1 MSEKAIKQKEPVN
14 ELSRSMIRLQ
24 VDRILASEIF
34 SRSERLS
41 GFLKFIVEQTLEGRG
56 DGLKEQVIGAEFYGK
71 GPDFDGAADSVV
83 RVDARRLRDKL
94 REYYSEFGQEPVII
108 SLRKGA
114 YVPSFERNPAA
125 PTLVQFP
132 VQEQPAPVTISRRRN
147 WTHIGVAVALLATAC
162 GTAFWFAVPKDQRP
176 TVRLAPLV
184 SHPYNE
190 GPPSLSPDGTMVAF
204 ACAPAGGSGPT
215 DICVRAVGT
224 ETDHRVTDTPQ
235 SEVEPAWSP
244 DGQHILFVRVGAGI
258 FIVSHLGGPDR
269 KVWDSGSLVGWM
281 PDGESI
287 LVRQQG
293 EGGPRIYRVYPDT
306 GEKRWVTSPPVGI
319 GDWTFAASPNGRVLA
334 FVGVERPGVADLYV
348 VPIEGGPPRRLTD
361 WNHVISNV
369 AWTADGRELIYSA
382 GGRLWRIPAYGS
394 RIGRGTPIGDIPA
407 PVDRFSMSRPG
418 RDGTT
423 RIAFRSSHREDVLH
437 VIDLEAPL
445 VDGKI
450 EAGHPIAASTR
461 VDFPG
466 AFSRDARMIAFV
478 STRANMTGYELWIG
492 HPDGTGLR
500 QVTSL
505 AAAALV
511 VGSWSPDGERIAFDA
526 AVAGNSDIYVS
537 SVHGGKPVQLTFAPS
552 LDGQPEWSL
561 DGKWIY
567 FSSKATGRTPELW
580 KVPSSG
586 GPPEQVTHGGGFE
599 PKFSPNGQYL
609 YYLDRPPNGAGSP
622 KDVSKL
628 LRMPAA
634 GGEAELVHDRVPPF
648 HWSISTKGIH
658 FLTQDES
665 GNVYLDLYRFSDE
678 KVVRTGQLSFRIAT
692 LPGRFIVSRDG
703 RWALTSQTKR
713 ADADLMLLEKFR

>member
-1 MSEKAIKQKEPVN
+1 
-14 ELSRSMIRLQ
+14 
-24 VDRILASEIF
+24 
-34 SRSERLS
+34 
-41 GFLKFIVEQTLEGRG
+41 
-56 DGLKEQVIGAEFYGK
+56 
-71 GPDFDGAADSVV
+71 
-83 RVDARRLRDKL
+83 
-94 REYYSEFGQEPVII
+94 
-108 SLRKGA
+108 
-114 YVPSFERNPAA
+114 
-125 PTLVQFP
+125 
-132 VQEQPAPVTISRRRN
+132 
-147 WTHIGVAVALLATAC
+147 
-162 GTAFWFAVPKDQRP
+162 
-176 TVRLAPLV
+176 
-184 SHPYNE
+184 
-190 GPPSLSPDGTMVAF
+190 
-204 ACAPAGGSGPT
+204 
-215 DICVRAVGT
+215 
-224 ETDHRVTDTPQ
+224 
-235 SEVEPAWSP
+235 
-244 DGQHILFVRVGAGI
+244 
-258 FIVSHLGGPDR
+258 
-269 KVWDSGSLVGWM
+269 
-281 PDGESI
+281 
-287 LVRQQG
+287 
-293 EGGPRIYRVYPDT
+293 
-306 GEKRWVTSPPVGI
+306 
-319 GDWTFAASPNGRVLA
+319 
-334 FVGVERPGVADLYV
+334 
-348 VPIEGGPPRRLTD
+348 
-361 WNHVISNV
+361 
-369 AWTADGRELIYSA
+369 
-382 GGRLWRIPAYGS
+382 
-394 RIGRGTPIGDIPA
+394 
-407 PVDRFSMSRPG
+407 
-418 RDGTT
+418 
-423 RIAFRSSHREDVLH
+423 